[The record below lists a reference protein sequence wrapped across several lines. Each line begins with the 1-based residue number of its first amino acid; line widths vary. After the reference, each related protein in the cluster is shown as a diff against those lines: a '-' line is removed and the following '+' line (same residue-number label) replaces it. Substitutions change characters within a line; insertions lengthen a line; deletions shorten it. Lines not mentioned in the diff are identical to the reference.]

1 MPLENSL
8 RVLGV
13 SFCVSAVLAFIVF
26 VAWSNSSSSRWS
38 AEHRVQ
44 LNHEMVCDELDDLL
58 TNGTVDHHQHT
69 RKACHAAFL
78 LWASPLVLWGVCM
91 MRAQQL

>member
-78 LWASPLVLWGVCM
+78 LWASPLVFCGEC
-91 MRAQQL
+91 A

>member
-44 LNHEMVCDELDDLL
+44 LNHEMECDELDDLL
-58 TNGTVDHHQHT
+58 TVQTAQSTTTNT
-69 RKACHAAFL
+69 HAR
-78 LWASPLVLWGVCM
+78 
-91 MRAQQL
+91 RATLHFSSGRRRLSCGECA